1 MHFNQITGQTAAKAR
16 LVQMVANDRMPHAL
30 LFLGAEGCG
39 KLALALAMAQYILC
53 NDKQGGD
60 SCGRCSQCIKAAK
73 YIHPDL
79 HFSYP
84 VVGTKVTSDSY
95 AAEWRKALEQN
106 PYLNVNQW
114 LQSIGA
120 ENKQGNINKDECNA
134 IIKKL
139 SLKIYEGSHKILIMW
154 LPEYLQKEGNRLLKL
169 IEEPPE
175 NTVFILVAEQSEKI
189 LNTIL
194 SRCQIVNI
202 HPLSDAEVER
212 GLIQKGV
219 PAEKAR
225 QVAFLANGNL
235 NAGLQLA
242 ESADNDNADL
252 FLEWMRICWKGH
264 GLDMVT
270 WVNEKFATLG
280 RENQKHFMA
289 YALHFMREYTLLKMT
304 GTERLR
310 LQPKEAETAK
320 KFTKIIEF
328 PQIEPIVEL
337 LTNSSYY
344 IERNAN
350 PKVLF
355 LDASIRMHRILKN
368 G

>member
-1 MHFNQITGQTAAKAR
+1 
-16 LVQMVANDRMPHAL
+16 MVANNRRPHAL
-30 LFLGAEGCG
+30 LFLGGEGCG
-39 KLALALAMAQYILC
+39 KLALAIAFAQYVLC
-53 NDKQGGD
+53 TNKQEGD
-60 SCGRCSQCIKAAK
+60 SCGVCSQCTKVSK
-73 YIHPDL
+73 LVHPDL

-84 VVGTKVTSDSY
+84 VVGTKVISESY
-95 AAEWRKALEQN
+95 LPEWRAAMEQN

-120 ENKQGNINKDECNA
+120 ENKQGNINKDECVS

-139 SLKIYEGSHKILIMW
+139 SLKIFEGSHKILIMW

-175 NTVFILVAEQSEKI
+175 NTLFILVAEQSEKI

-202 HPLSDAEVER
+202 HPLSDEETAAGLVQRGAAPER
-212 GLIQKGV
+212 
-219 PAEKAR
+219 AR
-225 QVAFLANGNL
+225 QAAFLVNGNV
-235 NAGLQLA
+235 NEGLQVLENA
-242 ESADNDNADL
+242 ENDNAKL
-252 FLEWMRICWKGH
+252 FLEWMRKCWKGN
-264 GLDMVT
+264 GAEIVP

-280 RENQKHFMA
+280 RENQKHFLA
-289 YALHFMREYTLLKMT
+289 YALHFMREYTLLKAT
-304 GTERLR
+304 GNENMR
-310 LQPKEAETAK
+310 LQTAEAETAK

-328 PQIEPIVEL
+328 SQIEPILSL
-337 LTNSSYY
+337 LTDCSYY

-355 LDASIRMHRILKN
+355 LDASIKMHGILTKKTVTKV
-368 G
+368 